1 MQTKALVLVLV
12 ASSSLS
18 TIAFQASHK
27 AVMVTACINK
37 STGALRIAKSCSP
50 IESEFYWNIKGAKGA
65 IGLTGVTGATGA
77 KGAIGLTGV
86 NGAAGANGIDGLD
99 GHDGLRGIQ
108 ILYGTTDPTQSIGLS
123 GDFYVNTQTNVW
135 FGPKVETWS
144 AGVSIVGPVGA
155 TGPAGPA
162 GLAGATGTSGALGAV
177 GGAGATGPGGA
188 AGPSGPAGN
197 AGASAIAITQ
207 LSICGLGGTSLC
219 QIGSIGP
226 GGGIIFFVDYQ
237 NLYPGFNYLEVAP
250 LSCEA
255 QRQWSSDTSHSLSS
269 VANWASRAVGSGL
282 SNTLAMVTGTGT
294 VTPDTTGAASYAH
307 ALSCGGKSDWFLPS
321 IGESLLMIGNLEGVG
336 LFQTDGNYWS
346 SNEFD
351 VTNAATMNLNL
362 ANTSTASKI
371 TSTYVRPIREF

>member
-1 MQTKALVLVLV
+1 MKSLFFSLTRASMQTKALVLVLV
-12 ASSSLS
+12 ASTSLS

-50 IESEFYWNIKGAKGA
+50 IESEFHWNIKGAKGA
-65 IGLTGVTGATGA
+65 IGLTGATGATGA
-77 KGAIGLTGV
+77 KGAIGLTGDIGLT
-86 NGAAGANGIDGLD
+86 GATGASGAD

-108 ILYGTTDPTQSIGLS
+108 ILYGTTDPAQSVGLS

-144 AGVSIVGPVGA
+144 VGVSIVGPVGA

-162 GLAGATGTSGALGAV
+162 GLAGATGTPGALGAV
-177 GGAGATGPGGA
+177 GGVGPTGPGGV
-188 AGPSGPAGN
+188 AGPSGPAGS

-207 LSICGLGGTSLC
+207 LSICGLSGTSLC

-250 LSCEA
+250 GNCER
-255 QRQWSSDTSHSLSS
+255 QRQWSSDATSSLASVSS
-269 VANWASRAVGSGL
+269 WDSRAVGSGL
-282 SNTLAMVTGTGT
+282 ANTNAII
-294 VTPDTTGAASYAH
+294 AAGDV
-307 ALSCGGKSDWFLPS
+307 SCNGKSDWFLPS
-321 IGESLLMIGNLEGVG
+321 IGESLLMIANLEGLD
-336 LFQTDGNYWS
+336 LFHTDFNYWT
-346 SNEFD
+346 SNQFD
-351 VTNAATMNLNL
+351 ATNAATMNLNL
-362 ANTSTASKI
+362 ATIGSSGKSVSI
-371 TSTYVRPIREF
+371 YMRPVREF